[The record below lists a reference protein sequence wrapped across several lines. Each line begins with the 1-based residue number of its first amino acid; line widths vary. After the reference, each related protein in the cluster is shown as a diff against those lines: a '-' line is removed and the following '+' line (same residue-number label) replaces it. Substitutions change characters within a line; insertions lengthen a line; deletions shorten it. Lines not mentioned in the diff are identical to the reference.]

1 MNLFSFALE
10 LQRHAPRAARVFTA
24 RAVPWMIP
32 FTGGLGLGVEE
43 SSTERAVLTLPLK
56 RRTRNHVG
64 SVYFGAQVTL
74 AEICMGLLIFNRYPP
89 GPYGLLVKRV
99 EVDFHAKA
107 KSDLRATCAPGPEI
121 FAELQ
126 RGLESDGQAEAWIEV
141 PLTDGDGQTVTSPRF
156 LAALRDFGHGEG
168 TP

>member
-1 MNLFSFALE
+1 MNLFTLALD
-10 LQRHAPRAARVFTA
+10 LQRIAPRAAKTLTA

-43 SSTERAVLTLPLK
+43 SSKERVVLTLPLK

-74 AEICMGLLIFNRYPP
+74 AEICMGLLLFNRYPP
-89 GPYGLLVKRV
+89 GPYGLLVKRA

-107 KSDLRATCAPGPEI
+107 KSALRATCDPGSEI
-121 FAELQ
+121 FATLEQ
-126 RGLESDGQAEAWIEV
+126 GLAAEGKAEAWIEV
-141 PLTDGDGQTVTSPRF
+141 PLRDQQGAIVTTPRF
-156 LAALRDFGHGEG
+156 LVALRDFRSKAA
-168 TP
+168 